1 MNFSYPFIR
10 RPVGTTLLAIGL
22 FLLGA
27 VAYVFLPVASLPSID
42 FPTIR
47 VSASRP
53 GADPATMAATVAAP
67 LERRLAEIAGVTE
80 ITSTSALGSTSI
92 AVQFDLSRNIDGA
105 ARDVQAGLNAAAS
118 DLPTDLPMVPTF
130 RKANPAA
137 APVLILALTSNT
149 IAPSAL
155 YDVADTVIA
164 QRISQVDG
172 VAEVTVSG
180 AEQPAIRVRVNPVAL
195 ASIGLGMDDV
205 RAAIVNSNAAG
216 PDGAF
221 DGAQQAQTIA
231 TNDQLRNAR
240 DYDPIVVR
248 TVNGSVVRLS
258 SVAAITPG
266 VRNTLSA
273 AWFNRQPSILLI
285 ITKQAQ
291 ANVIDTVDRIHG
303 VLGDIKAWVPADL
316 QISVLSDRTT
326 TIRASVHD
334 MQLTLCATIALVML
348 VVFVF
353 LRRATPTIAA
363 GVTVPLSL
371 AGTCALMWLAGFSI
385 DNLSLMALAVS
396 VGFVVDDAIVMIE
409 NVFRNLEAGSSP
421 LRATIEGARQIGF
434 TVVAISVSLIAAFI
448 PLLFM
453 GGIVGRLF
461 REFSVTL
468 AFAIAVSTVVSLSV
482 TPMICAHFVRAPPSP
497 SATWLDRVVSAVL
510 DRLIR
515 SYAGTLRNVLRHR
528 ALTMLVMLLTVA
540 LTVVLYVK
548 VPKGYFPQDDTGLVF
563 GGTEASTDIS
573 FKAMSELQ
581 QRAAA
586 IVEADPAVAAVASS
600 VGASTF
606 NPSLN
611 QGRLFIS
618 LKPLAERKVTTARV
632 VDRLREKLAAVTGLK
647 VFMVPAQD
655 LRVGA
660 RQSKAQYQFTL
671 WGTDVDELQS
681 WMPKVLAAV
690 RKLPGLTDVSTDREQ
705 GGLQA
710 DVTIDRLAASRLCV
724 QVQDIDNAL
733 NNAFAQRQIST
744 IYTQRNQY
752 RVVLEID
759 RQFQRDPTD
768 LSRVYVKASGSFAG
782 NAQCAGAIASA
793 QATNA
798 ATGVV
803 AGIAPNEVPL
813 SAVARFGKSIAPLV
827 VNHQGQFPSI
837 TITYN
842 LKPEAGIE
850 QAAASIR
857 ETIADLHLPDTI
869 HPEPAGDI
877 KAFAQT
883 VGAQP
888 ILILAALIAVYIV
901 LGVLYESLAHPLTI
915 ISTLPSAGL
924 GALLALAL
932 TGSELTVIAFIGIIL
947 LIGIVKKN
955 GIMLVDFALDAERRR
970 GLAPEQAIFE
980 ACLERFRPILM
991 TTMASLL
998 GAVPLAVAIGP
1009 GSELR
1014 RPLGITIIGGLL
1026 VSQALT
1032 LYTTPVI
1039 YLLLDRLHRRLW
1051 GSREGSIG
1059 KGPGPRASGLGLRAA
1074 GEGAAE

>member
-258 SVAAITPG
+258 SKETITPG

-421 LRATIEGARQIGF
+421 LRATIEGAKQIGF
-434 TVVAISVSLIAAFI
+434 TVVSISISLVAAFI

-453 GGIVGRLF
+453 GGIIGRVF

-468 AFAIAVSTVVSLSV
+468 AFAILVSTIVSLSV

-497 SATWLDRVVSAVL
+497 DATRF
-510 DRLIR
+510 DRLVEGVLRWMIR
-515 SYAGTLRNVLRHR
+515 GYDRSLAVVLRHR
-528 ALTMLVMLLTVA
+528 VLTLIVWAATIALTA
-540 LTVVLYVK
+540 NLYYK
-548 VPKGYFPQDDTGLVF
+548 VPKSDFPEDDTGLIF
-563 GGTEASTDIS
+563 GSTEAATDVSYGTMPRVQLQAADIVMDDPSVAGIGSFIGPSGNST
-573 FKAMSELQ
+573 
-581 QRAAA
+581 
-586 IVEADPAVAAVASS
+586 V
-600 VGASTF
+600 
-606 NPSLN
+606 N
-611 QGRLFIS
+611 QGRIFIS
-618 LKPLAERKVTTARV
+618 LKPLSERKLATGLV
-632 VDRLREKLAAVTGLK
+632 VERLRTALK
-647 VFMVPAQD
+647 AIPGFNVFMIPTRDV
-655 LRVGA
+655 RVGG
-660 RQSKAQYQFTL
+660 RSSKSQYQFTL
-671 WGTDVDELQS
+671 WSPEVEDLQH
-681 WMPKVLAAV
+681 WTPIVLQRARAIADSA
-690 RKLPGLTDVSTDREQ
+690 GLTDVTTDR
-705 GGLQA
+705 
-710 DVTIDRLAASRLCV
+710 
-724 QVQDIDNAL
+724 
-733 NNAFAQRQIST
+733 
-744 IYTQRNQY
+744 
-752 RVVLEID
+752 
-759 RQFQRDPTD
+759 
-768 LSRVYVKASGSFAG
+768 
-782 NAQCAGAIASA
+782 
-793 QATNA
+793 
-798 ATGVV
+798 
-803 AGIAPNEVPL
+803 
-813 SAVARFGKSIAPLV
+813 
-827 VNHQGQFPSI
+827 
-837 TITYN
+837 
-842 LKPEAGIE
+842 
-850 QAAASIR
+850 
-857 ETIADLHLPDTI
+857 
-869 HPEPAGDI
+869 
-877 KAFAQT
+877 
-883 VGAQP
+883 
-888 ILILAALIAVYIV
+888 
-901 LGVLYESLAHPLTI
+901 
-915 ISTLPSAGL
+915 
-924 GALLALAL
+924 
-932 TGSELTVIAFIGIIL
+932 
-947 LIGIVKKN
+947 
-955 GIMLVDFALDAERRR
+955 
-970 GLAPEQAIFE
+970 
-980 ACLERFRPILM
+980 
-991 TTMASLL
+991 
-998 GAVPLAVAIGP
+998 
-1009 GSELR
+1009 
-1014 RPLGITIIGGLL
+1014 
-1026 VSQALT
+1026 
-1032 LYTTPVI
+1032 
-1039 YLLLDRLHRRLW
+1039 
-1051 GSREGSIG
+1051 
-1059 KGPGPRASGLGLRAA
+1059 
-1074 GEGAAE
+1074 